1 MSTVPPAR
9 VGRKVRTSSA
19 TRVVLSRGM
28 LIGMLLCHKRAVRA
42 RSGSRDMCNAL
53 VICDC
58 DCALEGI
65 MKLPRRKLLRLATGV
80 AALPV
85 LSRLAGAQSY
95 PSRPVRIVAAFAAGG
110 GVDITARLIGQWLS
124 DRLGQSFVVE
134 NRPGAGGNIGTEA
147 VVNAPPDGHT
157 LLLATVPN
165 AVNAT
170 LYEKLNFNFIRDI
183 APVAGII
190 RVSMVILV
198 HPSVPAKT
206 VPELIAYAKR
216 NPGKVNMASAG
227 AGSAPHMAGE
237 LFNFMAGVNM
247 VHVPYRG
254 QGPALSDLLGGQVQ
268 VFFATTPGT
277 SDFARTGKLRA
288 LAVTSPTRAEG
299 FSELPRVGDF
309 VPGYE
314 ASQWYGI
321 AAPKNTPVE
330 VVDKLN
336 REINAA
342 LSDPAMRAKFAEIGG
357 EPLAGSPSEFGR
369 LIAEET
375 EKWGK
380 VVKFTGLKPERP
392 GGGSRDAAATAPRR
406 SRELYHCQLGQ
417 TQRDGGAVAAASRWF

>member
-1 MSTVPPAR
+1 
-9 VGRKVRTSSA
+9 
-19 TRVVLSRGM
+19 
-28 LIGMLLCHKRAVRA
+28 
-42 RSGSRDMCNAL
+42 
-53 VICDC
+53 
-58 DCALEGI
+58 
-65 MKLPRRKLLRLATGV
+65 MKLSRRKLLHLATSA
-80 AALPV
+80 AALPM
-85 LSRLAGAQSY
+85 LSRRAGAQNY
-95 PSRPVRIVAAFAAGG
+95 PARPVRIVAAFAAGG

-170 LYEKLNFNFIRDI
+170 LYEKLNFNFIRDT
-183 APVAGII
+183 APVGGII
-190 RVSMVILV
+190 RVPMVILV
-198 HPSVPAKT
+198 HPSVPARS
-206 VPELIAYAKR
+206 VPELIAYAKA

-227 AGSAPHMAGE
+227 TGSAPHMAGE
-237 LFNFMAGVNM
+237 LFNFMTGVSM

-268 VFFATTPGT
+268 VYFATTPGT
-277 SDFARTGKLRA
+277 SDFVRTGKLRA

-299 FSELPRVGDF
+299 FSGLPRVGDF

-314 ASQWYGI
+314 ASQWYGM
-321 AAPKNTPVE
+321 AAPKNTPADVI
-330 VVDKLN
+330 DKLN

-342 LSDPAMRAKFAEIGG
+342 LSDPTMRAKFAEIGG
-357 EPLAGSPSEFGR
+357 ERLAGSPAEFGK

-380 VVKFTGLKPERP
+380 VVKFTGLKPE
-392 GGGSRDAAATAPRR
+392 
-406 SRELYHCQLGQ
+406 
-417 TQRDGGAVAAASRWF
+417 